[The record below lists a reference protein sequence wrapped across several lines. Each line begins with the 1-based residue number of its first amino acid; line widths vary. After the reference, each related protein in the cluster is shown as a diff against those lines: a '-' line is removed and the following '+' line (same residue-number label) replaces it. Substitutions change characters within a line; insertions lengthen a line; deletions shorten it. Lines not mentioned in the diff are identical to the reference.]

1 MCCIRCIVLLGV
13 VVPNLNWSEMDL
25 LLSCFS
31 LKVLHFW
38 NHVSFCNASFQQFYI
53 KHFWKRQQN
62 RERQET
68 ETERQRNRKVLSR
81 SFFAGTGMY
90 AASWGYTVLRVR
102 EWETD
107 RQTDSQTDRAVN
119 KHMAHVSY
127 ILHCNELRCEIS
139 DCVTFHRSVTLVLCS
154 VLHAEVWCC
163 VFTSSGPDLFRLLGR
178 VCVVSSC
185 CPKFDGVY

>member
-1 MCCIRCIVLLGV
+1 MCCIHCIVLLGV
-13 VVPNLNWSEMDL
+13 VVPNLNWIGLIAFILFTESITFL
-25 LLSCFS
+25 KSCLILQCLFS
-31 LKVLHFW
+31 AVLHKAFLK
-38 NHVSFCNASFQQFYI
+38 ATAKQ
-53 KHFWKRQQN
+53 
-62 RERQET
+62 RETGDRDRET
-68 ETERQRNRKVLSR
+68 EKQKSVVEVFLPWRRNVRYFVRVYCAKSERV
-81 SFFAGTGMY
+81 G
-90 AASWGYTVLRVR
+90 
-102 EWETD
+102 D

-139 DCVTFHRSVTLVLCS
+139 DCITFHRSVTLVLCS
-154 VLHAEVWCC
+154 VLHAVVWCC